1 MAEMFN
7 GERAP
12 PSSWLALQAAPP
24 AQLGPVEGG
33 PSEEER
39 WLFDTAGELAMWGEV
54 TLQYKRLHSDAG
66 DLAPGV

>member
-12 PSSWLALQAAPP
+12 ASSWLALQAAPP

-39 WLFDTAGELAMWGEV
+39 WLFDTAGEL
-54 TLQYKRLHSDAG
+54 QS
-66 DLAPGV
+66 